1 LSHAARK
8 NSGQGRLAEAA
19 WEMNNIRNRFPNQ
32 RTNIDRI
39 YNTALRGVA
48 SEGKRRQARRKS
60 PSRLGRVNL
69 HVQKIAH
76 RFKKPVIS
84 RRVVS
89 SVHQLGNILPRNVLE
104 KIVREVKRFSPS
116 RRV

>member
-1 LSHAARK
+1 MPLSPYTKH
-8 NSGQGRLAEAA
+8 
-19 WEMNNIRNRFPNQ
+19 
-32 RTNIDRI
+32 RI
-39 YNTALRGVA
+39 YNTALMERDV
-48 SEGKRRQARRKS
+48 S

-89 SVHQLGNILPRNVLE
+89 S
-104 KIVREVKRFSPS
+104 S
-116 RRV
+116 